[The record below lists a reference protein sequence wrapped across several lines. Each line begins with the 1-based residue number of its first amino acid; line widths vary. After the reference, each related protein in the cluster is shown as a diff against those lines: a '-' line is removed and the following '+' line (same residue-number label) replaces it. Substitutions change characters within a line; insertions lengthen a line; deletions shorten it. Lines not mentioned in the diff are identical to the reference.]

1 MLIYCVSLLYNVFRV
16 VTAHHHYLS
25 LSLSSSSVTPTLP
38 SLPLCLLFLPSS
50 DVISICCWSASP
62 VVVVANLHQ
71 SIDDPHPSLALNA
84 LAALPIHLHLARE
97 VSFKHGCTPVR
108 VWLEQRAADES
119 LGSKFLI
126 LKAFIHV
133 YLLINPNTKQV
144 WTTLCTPSCFCSR
157 GAKNH
162 CIHLILVS
170 FHLSL

>member
-1 MLIYCVSLLYNVFRV
+1 MLIYCV
-16 VTAHHHYLS
+16 VTAHYHYL
-25 LSLSSSSVTPTLP
+25 SSVTPTLP

-50 DVISICCWSASP
+50 DMISVCCWSASP

-71 SIDDPHPSLALNA
+71 SIDDPHTCFSRSLALNA
-84 LAALPIHLHLARE
+84 LAALPIHLHLARARG

-126 LKAFIHV
+126 LKAVIHV

-144 WTTLCTPSCFCSR
+144 WTTLLHASVAAELRIIVF
-157 GAKNH
+157 
-162 CIHLILVS
+162 ILVS

>member
-25 LSLSSSSVTPTLP
+25 LSLSSSSVTPTPLHCLCAFCFYPAVTWFP
-38 SLPLCLLFLPSS
+38 SAR
-50 DVISICCWSASP
+50 CWSASP

-84 LAALPIHLHLARE
+84 LAALPIHLHLARARR
-97 VSFKHGCTPVR
+97 VSFKHGCTPV
-108 VWLEQRAADES
+108 S
-119 LGSKFLI
+119 FI
-126 LKAFIHV
+126 LKAVIHV
-133 YLLINPNTKQV
+133 YFLINPNTKQV

-162 CIHLILVS
+162 RIHLILVS